1 MLSELGFRS
10 MFNQRITVGGGGINA
25 CQIISINRYMDRTI
39 IRSQDYLAIMIIWGG
54 NRLIGKHFR
63 TMANKESYDGDS
75 FDEKYA
81 WYRTETVKADRKLPL
96 PREVQEA
103 LQNESRRLYE
113 GDSPEIVWGYSK
125 SADRIIISKHPL
137 EKDDYESVA
146 YSKIFK
152 HDSKNTS
159 IRPTKDLPERF
170 LKKFYKGKRFV
181 YLATTDMI
189 DENPLSWVFDKREFQ
204 RMILPP
210 ESNDEIKDIL
220 KRNPGILPSF

>member
-1 MLSELGFRS
+1 M
-10 MFNQRITVGGGGINA
+10 
-25 CQIISINRYMDRTI
+25 
-39 IRSQDYLAIMIIWGG
+39 WGG

-137 EKDDYESVA
+137 EKDDYESVV

-152 HDSKNTS
+152 HDSKSTS
-159 IRPTKDLPERF
+159 IRPTEDLPERF

-181 YLATTDMI
+181 YLATSDMI
-189 DENPLSWVFDKREFQ
+189 DENPSSWVFDKREFQ

-210 ESNDEIKDIL
+210 GSNDEIKDIL